1 MLAHSDGFA
10 NVRAKRPFG
19 LRTLCRLH
27 GCTKPLVA
35 AAFLTL
41 VDKGKVK
48 LSDPIG
54 KYISFSGE
62 VSGKGRGKRQRL
74 KARKVKVQP
83 TLRHLLTMTAG
94 LQYQDRLQ
102 AQHTNILHGWKTC
115 QPWAEHWSSES

>member
-1 MLAHSDGFA
+1 MLAHADGFA
-10 NVRAKRPFG
+10 NLRAKQRFG

-48 LSDPIG
+48 LTDPIS
-54 KYISFSGE
+54 KYISFSEE
-62 VSGKGRGKRQRL
+62 VSVKRGKSRPKL
-74 KARKVKVQP
+74 RKVKVRP

-94 LQYQDRLQ
+94 LQYQDW
-102 AQHTNILHGWKTC
+102 GWA
-115 QPWAEHWSSES
+115 P